1 MPQHVMLVLSNAKD
15 GREAEFNQWYDV
27 HMRETIDKLDGF
39 AAAQRFELA
48 DLEGAPEVPY
58 RYLAIYAIEDDRIAR
73 AYEQFLYGRQER
85 AESAAAGRPPMIAVS
100 DSLDPSA
107 FLVGFYSATSAEVP
121 AQRLVGGGS

>member
-1 MPQHVMLVLSNAKD
+1 MLVLSNAKD
-15 GREAEFNQWYDV
+15 GREAEFSAWYDV

-58 RYLAIYAIEDDRIAR
+58 RYLALYAIEDDRIAR

-85 AESAAAGRPPMIAVS
+85 AEAAAAGREPMIAVS

-107 FLVGFYSATSAEVP
+107 FLVGFFSALGPEVP
-121 AQRLVGGGS
+121 SARLVGGGA